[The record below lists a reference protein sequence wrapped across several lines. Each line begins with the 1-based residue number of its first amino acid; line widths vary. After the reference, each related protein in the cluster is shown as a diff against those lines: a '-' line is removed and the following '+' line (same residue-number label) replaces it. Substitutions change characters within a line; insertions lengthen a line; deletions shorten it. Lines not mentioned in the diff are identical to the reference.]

1 MPGTLPSPERLLKV
15 AQAAMVNAG
24 GLLDDAR
31 LLLDAGRWA
40 RAHALATLALEEFGK
55 STLCVAALQYSEE
68 QSKKFWSDFTK
79 HQVKLGY
86 ALSIVRTLI
95 ASVPA
100 NVVEAIT
107 RVVSEAESGH
117 NEKLAGLYVDID
129 SNNVILLPDRVTEAM
144 ARQTVADAAAVVEF
158 FLPAWT
164 SDVFDSKIGEL
175 LGEHWKKF
183 SQVMNTAMQVLKL
196 DPDAAMAMA
205 HRLVHEGVPDIEV
218 DGIGDSS

>member
-1 MPGTLPSPERLLKV
+1 MPGPLPTPERLLKI
-15 AQAAMVNAG
+15 AQAAIVNAG
-24 GLLDDAR
+24 GLVDDAR
-31 LLLDAGRWA
+31 LLLEAGRWA

-95 ASVPA
+95 ASVPSD
-100 NVVEAIT
+100 VVEAIT

-117 NEKLAGLYVDID
+117 SEKLAGLYVDFD
-129 SNNVILLPDRVTEAM
+129 SDNATILSPERVTEAM
-144 ARQTVADAAAVVEF
+144 ARQTVADASAVIDF
-158 FLPAWT
+158 FLPAWI
-164 SDVFDSKIGEL
+164 SDVFDTKIDEL
-175 LGEHWKKF
+175 LGEHWEKF
-183 SQVMNTAMQVLKL
+183 SQVMSTAMQLLKI

-205 HRLVHEGVPDIEV
+205 HRLVHEGVPDMEV
-218 DGIGDSS
+218 GDSVE